1 MGVFEGKMKL
11 LPSLLCPLV
20 TGFVVVYVG
29 YYMRLGMLIILLF
42 SQYDTYL
49 VCNLKWHLNIY
60 GLSKDIE
67 RLFKEMFYV
76 FVFLSWEKA

>member
-1 MGVFEGKMKL
+1 MMGVFEGKMKL

-49 VCNLKWHLNIY
+49 VCNLK
-60 GLSKDIE
+60 
-67 RLFKEMFYV
+67 
-76 FVFLSWEKA
+76 